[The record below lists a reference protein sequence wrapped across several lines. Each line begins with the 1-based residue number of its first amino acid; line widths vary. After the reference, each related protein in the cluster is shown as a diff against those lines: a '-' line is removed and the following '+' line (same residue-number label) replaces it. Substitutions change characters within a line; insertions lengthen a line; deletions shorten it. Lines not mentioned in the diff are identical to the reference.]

1 MSFYFKD
8 AGEDPC
14 VYLAEDS
21 STIVQEVQ
29 NEMNR
34 LGLKGKHSN
43 VQQTRWIA
51 DAVDLVTL
59 IQVKEKVSERANRAS
74 ETFPFVLL
82 FWTTPE
88 QFFFRFEIS
97 PFIILGS

>member
-74 ETFPFVLL
+74 ETFPFFLCL
-82 FWTTPE
+82 DHPE
-88 QFFFRFEIS
+88 QSLFFIS
-97 PFIILGS
+97 PH